1 MNAFDRS
8 DPERRPPSAPTPRCE
23 LCAEAALTRYSGYCF
38 RHMTAPITSGAARVA
53 IRSAAL

>member
-1 MNAFDRS
+1 MNTFDRS

-38 RHMTAPITSGAARVA
+38 RHMTTSISAGAARAA
-53 IRSAAL
+53 IRSLGL

>member
-1 MNAFDRS
+1 MSPFDIA

-38 RHMTAPITSGAARVA
+38 RHMTAPISSGAARSA
-53 IRSAAL
+53 IRSLSL